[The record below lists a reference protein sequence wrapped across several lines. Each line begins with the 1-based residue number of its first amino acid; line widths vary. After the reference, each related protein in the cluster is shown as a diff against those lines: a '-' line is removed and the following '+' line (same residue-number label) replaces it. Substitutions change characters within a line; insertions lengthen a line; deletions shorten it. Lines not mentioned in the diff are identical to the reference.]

1 MQTVAAFTQQQRQA
15 RPSCTRV
22 VAGGATAL
30 QAAARPQQP
39 HPQSQQRRQPEQQLA
54 LPRRALLAGVPA
66 AALAAL
72 LGAAQPAA
80 ATFVEP
86 PPGYRFHEDKLD
98 GYSFFYPE
106 DWEPVTTSGNDVFY
120 RNPFNIEENLF
131 VDISSPSSSKFASVE
146 DLGSPAAAAAR
157 TRDQARRT
165 RGAGAAALGISFC
178 PMHVPHACL
187 QYLEEF
193 MSTRLGVK
201 RTAEVV
207 SAAVRAGADGE
218 EYYEIQTRV
227 KSFASRNQLA
237 VTQAEVDEAVELEFD
252 RRYIAV
258 LGVANKRLYQFRLQT
273 TTAAFEAD
281 ADRLLGVARSFKCR
295 MLA

>member
-157 TRDQARRT
+157 TRDQ
-165 RGAGAAALGISFC
+165 
-178 PMHVPHACL
+178 
-187 QYLEEF
+187 YLEEF

-207 SAAVRAGADGE
+207 SAAVRAGAE